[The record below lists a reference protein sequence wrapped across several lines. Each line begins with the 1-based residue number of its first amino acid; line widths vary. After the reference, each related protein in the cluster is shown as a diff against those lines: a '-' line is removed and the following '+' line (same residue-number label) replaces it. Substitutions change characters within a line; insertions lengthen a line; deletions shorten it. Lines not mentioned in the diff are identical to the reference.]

1 MAVEMAMNESETTE
15 AAGAVSTVDAHAVRV
30 YEAGYHISPSVKEED
45 IEKIVAGIRAVIE
58 KSGGSFI
65 AEGAP
70 VLMRLAFPIDGLED
84 EKKYEYDR
92 SYFGWLKF
100 ESSSLGADDLRNT
113 LAKHPSIF
121 RSIVFRTVREETR
134 ARLKAPQLREVKRGN
149 TLRTTPRRVEAAAA
163 PVSEEQLDKAIETLT
178 LEP

>member
-1 MAVEMAMNESETTE
+1 MADNTAAVEKET
-15 AAGAVSTVDAHAVRV
+15 AKDAVVSRV
-30 YEAGYHISPSVKEED
+30 YEAGYHISPSVKEEN
-45 IEKIVAGIRAVIE
+45 IENIVADIRSVIE

-84 EKKYEYDR
+84 EKKYKYDR

-134 ARLKAPQLREVKRGN
+134 ARIKAPQLREVKR
-149 TLRTTPRRVEAAAA
+149 TEAPKPAPRKVEKAA
-163 PVSEEQLDKAIETLT
+163 PVSEEQIDKAIETLT
-178 LEP
+178 LD